1 MPSRGAPFIS
11 SWAIRVIFTGLI
23 SILGSEQLTAQP
35 ARDPNVQQPV
45 ERGKLESKYN
55 KDFAAIIKDLTNNK
69 ASPKENAEAVD
80 VLAQWHTF
88 RVTWNDVQSAQG
100 AMTRVIN
107 ELDVFLDD
115 ANKNKAT
122 ALLEAFTSRAVEHLK
137 LVLQNDRPIAR
148 VNGARIL
155 ARLAKAGMEE
165 TADLLAETV
174 ADPRQYDAVK
184 YDAFRGLRD
193 LFAQAN
199 QPNPSI
205 FQSKVGKEREA
216 RCLEALVTAAGR
228 KVPGADGLP
237 SEEREGI
244 RVVRREALHALA
256 MNRRPGT
263 IDDKGALAL
272 RPALV
277 LLQAARADGFVPEPR
292 LDEKVEAAIGVA
304 RQSPKLLD
312 GYQADYA
319 AYQLGWFTADFARA
333 TNTTAKEPWKTC
345 ASRLIEAFEGMKT
358 ETAQLKEGK
367 YVGEVLDQCLR
378 VLASIEKT
386 GKGDPRDLASWLSDK
401 QPATT
406 SLFKGVA
413 DSAIKEGAAVTAETP
428 EKPAPPEKKPD
439 EKKPE
444 EKKPGDK

>member
-1 MPSRGAPFIS
+1 MGS
-11 SWAIRVIFTGLI
+11 SPLAAEPTK
-23 SILGSEQLTAQP
+23 
-35 ARDPNVQQPV
+35 DPNVQQPI
-45 ERGKLESKYN
+45 ERGKLETKYN
-55 KDFAAIIKDLTNNK
+55 KDYASTIKDLTNNK
-69 ASPKENAEAVD
+69 ASPKENEDAVN

-137 LVLQNDRPIAR
+137 LVLQNDRQIAR

-155 ARLAKAGMEE
+155 ARLAKAGQEE
-165 TADLLAETV
+165 TADLLAATV
-174 ADPRQYDAVK
+174 ADPLQNDAVK
-184 YDAFRGLRD
+184 YFAFQGLRD

-199 QPNPSI
+199 QPNSTI
-205 FQSKVGKEREA
+205 FQSKTGKQREV
-216 RCLEALVTAAGR
+216 RCLEALVNAAGR

-263 IDDKGALAL
+263 IDDKGNVAL

-277 LLQAARADGFVPEPR
+277 LLQAACADGFVPEPR
-292 LDEKVEAAIGVA
+292 IDERVEAAIGVA
-304 RQSPKLLD
+304 RQSPKALD

-319 AYQLGWFTADFARA
+319 AYQLGRFTADFALA
-333 TNTTAKEPWKTC
+333 TNTTAKEPWKIH
-345 ASRLIEAFEGMKT
+345 AARLIEAFEAMKT
-358 ETAQLKEGK
+358 ETAPLKEGK
-367 YVGEVLDQCLR
+367 FIGEVLGQCLH
-378 VLASIEKT
+378 VLSDIEKT
-386 GKGDPRDLASWLSDK
+386 GKGDPRDLASWLAGK
-401 QPATT
+401 QPANNT
-406 SLFKGVA
+406 LYKGVA
-413 DSAIKEGAAVTAETP
+413 DSAIRDGAASVAETP
-428 EKPAPPEKKPD
+428 DKPAPPEKKPD

-444 EKKPGDK
+444 KKKPGDN